1 MHDDRR
7 IFDVIAEIYEA
18 GADAGNLDKLASAIA
33 RTFDTES
40 GFIGLNVMPRRGALD
55 VPGMVDVP
63 SASENFDEWARSA
76 YAGHYHERNIWL
88 SRAVELGLPPVVT
101 GDELVGKTALMRS
114 EWYEFCR
121 KLDAFHVLGSLVA
134 IADDVLCQ
142 VGVHRPR
149 NAAAFDQADK
159 RTMLILLP
167 HVARALQLHRRFG
180 ISEGERAVSLDILD
194 RLAIGVLIVDAS
206 ARVLFANAVAE
217 RALRSEDALMTAD
230 RRLQLRAADQT
241 SLLAR
246 LVHGAAR
253 TSAGNGLAAGGT
265 VAAPRRS
272 GGRLAL
278 TVSPVR
284 AWRMG
289 LGPAK
294 PAAAIVFSDTDGAS
308 AAPERAL
315 VELYSLTPAE
325 ARLLAALVAGQTL
338 AQYARLHHVGLGT
351 ARTHLKHVLEKTG
364 HHRQTDL
371 VRAVLLQPAMRS

>member
-7 IFDVIAEIYEA
+7 IFEVIEEIYEA
-18 GADAGNLDKLASAIA
+18 GADAGDLDKLAFAIA

-55 VPGMVDVP
+55 VPAMVEVP
-63 SASENFDEWARSA
+63 SATENFDEWARSA

-88 SRAVELGLPPVVT
+88 ARAVELGMPPVVT
-101 GDELVGKTALMRS
+101 GDELVGKSVLMRS

-121 KLDAFHVLGSLVA
+121 KLDAFHVLGSLVP

-149 NAAAFDQADK
+149 NASAFD
-159 RTMLILLP
+159 
-167 HVARALQLHRRFG
+167 
-180 ISEGERAVSLDILD
+180 E
-194 RLAIGVLIVDAS
+194 
-206 ARVLFANAVAE
+206 VAE
-217 RALRSEDALMTAD
+217 RALRSEDALTTLG
-230 RRLQLRAADQT
+230 RRLQLHAADQT

-246 LVHGAAR
+246 LVHAAAR
-253 TSAGNGLAAGGT
+253 TSAGNGLEAGGT

-278 TVSPVR
+278 TVSPIR

-294 PAAAIVFSDTDGAS
+294 PAAAIVFSDTDTDGATT
-308 AAPERAL
+308 AHERAL
-315 VELYSLTPAE
+315 ADVYSLTPAE
-325 ARLLAALVAGQTL
+325 ARLLAALAAGQTV
-338 AQYARLHHVGLGT
+338 AQYARLHHIGLGT

-364 HHRQTDL
+364 YHRQTDL
-371 VRAVLLQPAMRS
+371 VRAVLLQPAMKMLGLHDRRERLPAP